1 MLMLKYAT
9 KNSDVLGGCW
19 QYTPQTAVTKAETGV
34 KRVIIATSAASGFD
48 IGSTV
53 NVGTDKERNNVGN
66 YSAARART
74 ILSKTNLDA
83 NNTALNLDGDAITTT
98 TACFVSSMPWKT
110 GATDKLL
117 GTDGR
122 PSAAFAANHQP
133 IRLQGIELFNGIYE
147 TDADLIVNAV
157 KESDDKGRLDIY
169 RVFDITKASK
179 TSTANYTKIGEFPAR
194 TKAIDNS
201 WRYAEDFTLSNGV
214 LIPTGIGATSATGLC
229 DGVYANP
236 LASQGLRQV
245 RRFGNLLGG
254 AACGVF
260 AVNLTNDLANR
271 RWNIGGRISGQSC
284 QHDHYATTTLHA
296 SQ

>member
-1 MLMLKYAT
+1 MPVVREIRRLLDFTTPPVRRGKEIDRNSAPRTEPSTTRSKKGRGLRRPLRRRHLLYQLILGLKYAT

-53 NVGTDKERNNVGN
+53 NVGTDKERNNAGN

-83 NNTALNLDGDAITTT
+83 NNTALNLDGTPITTT

-122 PSAAFAANHQP
+122 PSAAFTANHQP
-133 IRLQGIELFNGIYE
+133 IRLQGIELFNGVYE
-147 TDADLIVNAV
+147 SDADLIVNAV
-157 KESDDKGRLDIY
+157 KESD
-169 RVFDITKASK
+169 
-179 TSTANYTKIGEFPAR
+179 
-194 TKAIDNS
+194 
-201 WRYAEDFTLSNGV
+201 
-214 LIPTGIGATSATGLC
+214 GAG
-229 DGVYANP
+229 
-236 LASQGLRQV
+236 
-245 RRFGNLLGG
+245 
-254 AACGVF
+254 
-260 AVNLTNDLANR
+260 
-271 RWNIGGRISGQSC
+271 
-284 QHDHYATTTLHA
+284 
-296 SQ
+296 

>member
-34 KRVIIATSAASGFD
+34 KRVIIATSSAGNFD
-48 IGSTV
+48 IGSTI
-53 NVGTDKERNNVGN
+53 NIGTDKERNNTGN

-147 TDADLIVNAV
+147 SDADLIVNAV
-157 KESDDKGRLDIY
+157 KENDDKGRLDIY

-179 TSTANYTKIGEFPAR
+179 TSTANYTKIGEFTPR
-194 TKAIDNS
+194 NKTTDNS

-214 LIPTGIGATSATGLC
+214 IIPTGLGATSTTGMC

-236 LASQGLRQV
+236 LTSQGLRQV
-245 RRFGNLLGG
+245 LRFGFLWDGVRFG
-254 AACGVF
+254 AF
-260 AVNLTNDLANR
+260 AAYLWNDLALR
-271 RWNIGGRISGQSC
+271 WWNIGGRLSALGRTR
-284 QHDHYATTTLHA
+284 A
-296 SQ
+296 

>member
-34 KRVIIATSAASGFD
+34 KRVIIATSSAGNFD
-48 IGSTV
+48 IGSTI
-53 NVGTDKERNNVGN
+53 NIGTDKERNSAGN

-245 RRFGNLLGG
+245 QRFGLLRSG
-254 AACGVF
+254 AACGAF

-284 QHDHYATTTLHA
+284 QHDHCATTTLHA

>member
-1 MLMLKYAT
+1 M
-9 KNSDVLGGCW
+9 
-19 QYTPQTAVTKAETGV
+19 
-34 KRVIIATSAASGFD
+34 
-48 IGSTV
+48 
-53 NVGTDKERNNVGN
+53 
-66 YSAARART
+66 
-74 ILSKTNLDA
+74 
-83 NNTALNLDGDAITTT
+83 
-98 TACFVSSMPWKT
+98 
-110 GATDKLL
+110 
-117 GTDGR
+117 
-122 PSAAFAANHQP
+122 
-133 IRLQGIELFNGIYE
+133 
-147 TDADLIVNAV
+147 
-157 KESDDKGRLDIY
+157 
-169 RVFDITKASK
+169 FDITKASK

-245 RRFGNLLGG
+245 RRFGNLWDG